1 MKKRPHDEHAI
12 ERRADS
18 LLFVLANKPWT
29 ALFLLGVALGL
40 FVAGLLVGTSW

>member
-1 MKKRPHDEHAI
+1 MKPKFEI

-29 ALFLLGVALGL
+29 AALLIAIAASLFL
-40 FVAGLLVGTSW
+40 AGALVGAHLGG